1 MSATTMLHPALSLPQ
16 KAHALHDLFAAQ
28 GAANEAAGELSAAT
42 LDALHDNGFFSMFV
56 PASLG
61 GAEVTPTEALE
72 TIETLCGADAS
83 TGWVVMASQLATGA
97 AGAFLPDPAVAQLFK
112 GQGGGGGRPVIA
124 GQGAANGRAQ
134 VVPGGYRL
142 SGKWSYGS
150 GLKHATHIH
159 TGAWVM
165 EGDKQRLVP
174 GTSNPER
181 RIFIVPR
188 EQAQM
193 GDNWDVIGLRA
204 TGSVDYVLDDVF
216 VPDEHTHDPAETSTT
231 RGGSFYRI
239 GQLGM
244 GTIGHTAFALGVARR
259 ALDELRGLATSKQ
272 VRPGVTLSDGESFQ
286 ENYAA
291 AEGKLRAAR
300 AFVFEAWRDVE
311 GGIARGQRMTQ
322 RQITTIRLALTNVTQ
337 VGVEVCNFA
346 LRASGGTGLR
356 AGALQRCVRDMTA
369 GAQHL
374 LVSAAIQRDCGVEL
388 LGRADGRM
396 WATMG
401 LIKP

>member
-1 MSATTMLHPALSLPQ
+1 MSSATALHQVLPFPQ
-16 KAHALHDLFAAQ
+16 KARALRDLFAAQ
-28 GAANEAAGELSAAT
+28 GEANEAAGALCDTTLS
-42 LDALHDNGFFSMFV
+42 ALHDNGFFSMFV

-72 TIETLCGADAS
+72 TIEALCGADAS

-97 AGAFLPDPAVAQLFK
+97 AGAFLPETSVRGLFR
-112 GQGGGGGRPVIA
+112 GPGDHAVIA

-159 TGAWVM
+159 TGAWVF
-165 EGDKQRLVP
+165 EGDRQRLAP
-174 GTSNPER
+174 GASNPER
-181 RIFIVPR
+181 RIFIVPKG
-188 EQAQM
+188 EAEL

-216 VPDEHTHDPAETSTT
+216 VPDDRTHDPAETAST

-259 ALDELRGLATSKQ
+259 ALDEIRALAVDKP

-286 ENYAA
+286 EAYAT
-291 AEGKLRAAR
+291 AEGQLRAAR

-311 GGIARGQRMTQ
+311 AGIAQGQRMTQ
-322 RQITTIRLALTNVTQ
+322 RQITLIRLALTNVTQ
-337 VGVEVCNFA
+337 VGVEVCHFA
-346 LRASGGTGLR
+346 MRASGGAGLR
-356 AGALQRCVRDMTA
+356 AGALQRFVRDMTA

-374 LVSAAIQRDCGVEL
+374 LVSAMIHRQCGVEL
-388 LGRADGRM
+388 LGRADGKI

-401 LIKP
+401 LTKP